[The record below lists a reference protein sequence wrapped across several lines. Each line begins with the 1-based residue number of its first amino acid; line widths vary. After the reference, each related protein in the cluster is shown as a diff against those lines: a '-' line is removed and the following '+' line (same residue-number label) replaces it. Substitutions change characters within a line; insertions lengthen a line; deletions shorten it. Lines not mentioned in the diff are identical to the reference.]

1 MPLGINKLTMGNNH
15 NDKLILL
22 QKMIELAKVD
32 GKINE
37 DEKAFLFRM
46 ADFLNISEIEL
57 NTFIANGIDKKLTF
71 PKTETDRIFLFQSLL
86 LMTGVD
92 FKWEISEINFCIEI
106 GMFLGLNP
114 DAVRTLI
121 QTVKNKNGE
130 VVSPEEVI
138 KIFKVAYN

>member
-1 MPLGINKLTMGNNH
+1 MGNHH

-37 DEKAFLFRM
+37 DEKAFLLRM

-57 NTFIANGIDKKLTF
+57 NTFIANGIDKKLVF
-71 PKTETDRIFLFQSLL
+71 PKSETDRIFLFKSLL

-92 FKWEISEINFCIEI
+92 YNWEISEVQFCIEI

-121 QTVKNKNGE
+121 QTVKNKKGE

-138 KIFKVAYN
+138 NIFKVAYN